1 METFVADAGIGKS
14 KWIGAA
20 VEALGNGGV
29 EAVRVERLARA
40 LGVTKGSFYWHFEDR
55 TALLTAVLDVWE
67 REGTE
72 VIIEEIERGGGD
84 ARLRVR
90 RLWDRTS
97 GQSDLSPELAIRD
110 WARREDAVAERVRRV
125 DTRRMDYLRR
135 LLGEVS
141 SDPSDVE
148 ARALLLY
155 ALLIGSHFISVDH
168 GASTRAQV
176 LSTAVSCVLGPPRQ
190 GD

>member
-1 METFVADAGIGKS
+1 MAEARIGKG
-14 KWIGAA
+14 KWIEAA
-20 VEALGNGGV
+20 IEALGNGGV

-55 TALLTAVLDVWE
+55 TALLNAVLDGWE

-72 VIIEEIERGGGD
+72 AIIEEIERGGGD
-84 ARLRVR
+84 APSRVR

-97 GQSDLSPELAIRD
+97 GQPGLTPELAIRD
-110 WARREDAVAERVRRV
+110 WARREDAVAERVLRV
-125 DTRRMDYLRR
+125 DRRRMEYLRR
-135 LLGEVS
+135 LFSEIS
-141 SDPSDVE
+141 SDPEEVE

-155 ALLIGSHFISVDH
+155 SLLIGSHFIAVDH

-176 LSTAVSCVLGPPRQ
+176 LSTAVSCVLGLSQ
-190 GD
+190 EG